1 MASSEVTAGAGA
13 PAPAP
18 ETGGRTGE
26 AAAQLFEER
35 SRRVAD
41 AIALRKPDRIPVW
54 NGVPGPYP
62 SECLGIS
69 REEQMM
75 DVERSLEGSFQ
86 TALYYEPDMVEVM
99 PPLGSVLAPLDYRPL
114 RWAGHGVPAD
124 SGWQFVEDELMMPG
138 EYDEFLY
145 DPSDFISR
153 RFWPRAFGRL
163 TGLAGLFPIREA
175 QSYFAAPFAFLAFGT
190 PEGVEALEALKEA
203 GAAALKTVMG
213 LAAHGQRLKDA
224 GFPQSWAATS
234 QAPFDLVGDFLR
246 GRRGVMLDMFRRP
259 EKLEAAAE
267 KMLPMALETGIR
279 GARMSGNPRVFIAI
293 HGGVEGFMSVDQ
305 YKRFYW
311 PTLQALLAG
320 LCDADLNP
328 FVLVE
333 GGSDSRLE
341 IMADVPPGKVCYWF
355 DQVDMARA
363 REVLGR
369 KACIAG
375 NVPNALLTVGTP
387 DEVRACCKGL
397 IDTMGRDGG
406 FILGPSGQTE
416 DVKIENIKAM
426 VDFTKEYG
434 VC

>member
-1 MASSEVTAGAGA
+1 MASSEVAEGAGA
-13 PAPAP
+13 KAPAP
-18 ETGGRTGE
+18 ETGARTGA

-35 SRRVAD
+35 SRRIAD

-62 SECLGIS
+62 SERLGIS

-75 DVERSLEGSFQ
+75 DVGRSLEGSFQ
-86 TALYYEPDMVEVM
+86 AALFYEPDMVEVM

-114 RWAGHGVPAD
+114 RWAGHGLPAD
-124 SGWQFVEDELMMPG
+124 SGWQFVEDELMKPE

-153 RFWPRAFGRL
+153 TFWPRAFGKL
-163 TGLAGLFPIREA
+163 AGLAGLSPIREA
-175 QSYFAAPFAFLAFGT
+175 QSYFSAPFAFFAFGT
-190 PEGVEALEALKEA
+190 PAGVEALEALKEA
-203 GAAALKTVMG
+203 GAAAFKTVIG
-213 LAAHGQRLKDA
+213 LAAHGERLKNA
-224 GFPQSWAATS
+224 GFPQSWAATA

-259 EKLEAAAE
+259 DKLEAAAQ

-279 GARMSGNPRVFIAI
+279 GARMSGNPRVFIAV
-293 HGGVEGFMSVDQ
+293 HGGVEGFMSVEQ
-305 YKRFYW
+305 YRRFYW
-311 PTLQALLAG
+311 PTLQALLVG
-320 LCDADLNP
+320 LCDAGLNP
-328 FVLVE
+328 FVLFE
-333 GGSDSRLE
+333 GGSDSRLD

-355 DQVDMARA
+355 DQVDLAAAKAAMS
-363 REVLGR
+363 G

-387 DEVRACCKGL
+387 DDVRACCKTL

-416 DVKIENIKAM
+416 HVKIENVKAM

-434 VC
+434 AS